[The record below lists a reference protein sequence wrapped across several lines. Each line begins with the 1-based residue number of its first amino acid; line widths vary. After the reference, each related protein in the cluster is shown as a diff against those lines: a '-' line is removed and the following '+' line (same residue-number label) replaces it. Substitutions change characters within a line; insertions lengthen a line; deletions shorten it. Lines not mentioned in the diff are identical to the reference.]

1 MQNVLFSGSATA
13 VITPFLSDGS
23 VNYDLF
29 YELVKLQSEAGMS
42 AVIVAGTTGEGSTL
56 SNTEKC
62 ELVKI
67 AKSLNSIQVI
77 AGCGSNNTASAVKS
91 ARLMQDTGADGLLI
105 VTPYYNK
112 TSQQGLFEHYKAI
125 ANNTS
130 LPIIVYN
137 VPSRTGMTIN
147 SDTYLHLCEID
158 NILGIKEASGNLALL
173 SNTMALCGDR
183 MKYYCGNDDIMLPF
197 LSLGGDG
204 VISVVSNIVPK
215 DITDLCRFFF
225 EGNLKR
231 AAQVQLKLCGIINA
245 MTAEVNP
252 IPVKTALNLLGID
265 AAKCRLPLTD
275 ANIGTVNLLKRE
287 LAALGM

>member
-1 MQNVLFSGSATA
+1 MQNVLFSGGATA
-13 VITPFLSDGS
+13 VVTPFLADGS

-29 YELVKLQSEAGMS
+29 YELVKLQKDAGMS

-56 SNTEKC
+56 TDTEKC
-62 ELVKI
+62 EIVKI
-67 AKSLNSIQVI
+67 AKSIDNIQVI
-77 AGCGSNNTASAVKS
+77 AGCGSNNTANAIKS
-91 ARLMQDTGADGLLI
+91 AKLMQNAGADGLLI

-125 ANNTS
+125 AIETD

-147 SDTYLHLCEID
+147 GDTYLRLCEVE
-158 NILGIKEASGNLALL
+158 NIQGIKEASGNLALL
-173 SNTMALCGDR
+173 ANTISLCGNR

-204 VISVVSNIVPK
+204 VISVVGNIVPK
-215 DITDLCRFFF
+215 EVTMLCDNFFD
-225 EGNLKR
+225 GNLKR
-231 AAQVQLKLCGIINA
+231 AAEIQLKLCGIITA
-245 MTAEVNP
+245 LSAEVNP